1 MAGLGLPSA
10 EEMVPSRAERQSRAG
25 GSRGSRQSRA
35 GASRA
40 ERQSEREGAE
50 LSCLCYWARH
60 LLQDSQDSRALGLT
74 IPLACS
80 RKVEKGTPQ
89 LNAVH
94 RRRPQQEGSSGRD
107 ERGEEQVRGRAG
119 RASRS
124 RPASSSSGPNR
135 AAATRAACAILRRVR
150 AGESVTSTGVG
161 LRDGADWIWRRREDW
176 SWRRLGLAGWGSTA
190 RLGKGAKGRVQMMKA
205 VGPCCQGRQR

>member
-50 LSCLCYWARH
+50 LSCLCYWTRH
-60 LLQDSQDSRALGLT
+60 LLQDSQDSRAPGLT

-94 RRRPQQEGSSGRD
+94 RRRPQQEGSRDRD
-107 ERGEEQVRGRAG
+107 ERGKEQVRGSRLTEPAG
-119 RASRS
+119 QFLQWPEPRRSDQSCLCYFEASASR
-124 RPASSSSGPNR
+124 RERHQHQRRLEGWSGLDLATQR
-135 AAATRAACAILRRVR
+135 GLELAAARAC
-150 AGESVTSTGVG
+150 GMG
-161 LRDGADWIWRRREDW
+161 LDRSI
-176 SWRRLGLAGWGSTA
+176 
-190 RLGKGAKGRVQMMKA
+190 GKGS
-205 VGPCCQGRQR
+205 